1 MQLFIYPLL
10 LIVTAFG
17 AFVDVGVHQDGL
29 VHVSRIAD
37 TFVENP
43 QAHLKPGQK
52 VRVAVLE
59 VDEPRKRIA
68 LSLRKSDLG
77 EGGGDM
83 ARKAGAPQGRRR
95 RERDDKPDLSM
106 GSLFREQLKGMVT
119 GAESSGNSGKKTAK
133 RRA

>member
-1 MQLFIYPLL
+1 M
-10 LIVTAFG
+10 LIVKHEAE
-17 AFVDVGVHQDGL
+17 DLEEDGL

-52 VRVAVLE
+52 VRAAVFE
-59 VDEPRKRIA
+59 VDEPRRRIA

-77 EGGGDM
+77 EGAGRA
-83 ARKAGAPQGRRR
+83 ARDGGAPGTRRR

-106 GSLFREQLKGMVT
+106 GSILREQLKE
-119 GAESSGNSGKKTAK
+119 AEPQKATPRSRRGNG
-133 RRA
+133 

>member
-1 MQLFIYPLL
+1 MTN
-10 LIVTAFG
+10 VTAFG
-17 AFVDVGVHQDGL
+17 AFVDIGVHQDGL

-52 VRVAVLE
+52 VRAAVLE
-59 VDEPRKRIA
+59 VDEPRRRIS

-77 EGGGDM
+77 EGDGRAARGGGSP
-83 ARKAGAPQGRRR
+83 ATRRR

-106 GSLFREQLKGMVT
+106 GSILREQLEGTETERAAPRSRRRKG
-119 GAESSGNSGKKTAK
+119 
-133 RRA
+133 